1 MAEAALL
8 PGFPFVRF
16 YTTNDP
22 AERWMLDKVRLRAT
36 EMAAEQRKDL
46 ARRIVNT
53 YYKVR
58 SKALKSRGKGK

>member
-8 PGFPFVRF
+8 PGFPFER
-16 YTTNDP
+16 YYRTNDP

-58 SKALKSRGKGK
+58 SKALKRKGK

>member
-16 YTTNDP
+16 YTTTDP

-36 EMAAEQRKDL
+36 ELQAEARKDL

-58 SKALKSRGKGK
+58 GRALKRRGK